1 MSYRNPKVYAP
12 DPTAFAKSF
21 MGSFQ
26 STMQGFEAE
35 REKKR
40 QQQEKDDLIEAEL
53 IKYQNIGDLEGVS
66 EGVNTALQDSINNL
80 VDSKAFVNMSAVDR
94 QRVLNDIQN
103 IKAGSASFV
112 DLINISPDELSE
124 RSKAA
129 HPELHAV
136 LSQIKLDPSK
146 VKITGG
152 TDGADV
158 LFTYTDEK
166 GNTNS
171 TSLRDMRKY
180 KNTYVTATD
189 DIKFLNTNIDNDV
202 DGLQKLINADAKNNK
217 ASKNELIKQF
227 FGKDAEGNYNN
238 KLSKDEIAT
247 IFYEEIGSNNPIRQQ
262 IGFELYPKGA
272 PPELIQAQE
281 DAVHDY
287 YRQSVEKKLRQTPLT
302 DPNANIKDT
311 RTADQKNAAD
321 LKIQADQVKEFMQG
335 IVLETGETMSSD
347 RMYDDTGVSG
357 GKTIKRKR
365 PLNSILGDFT
375 KALNPKGYRIVQREG
390 GGYDLEQL
398 ERITAAGVK
407 LNKDLTDIT
416 SDVRELM
423 NNNSSNLISTILT
436 KVYKQ
441 LPIYNN

>member
-21 MGSFQ
+21 MGSFE
-26 STMQGFEAE
+26 STVANFEAE
-35 REKKR
+35 KEKKR

-66 EGVNTALQDSINNL
+66 EQVNTALQDSINNL

-112 DLINISPDELSE
+112 ELMNISPDELSNK
-124 RSKAA
+124 SVAA
-129 HPELHAV
+129 HPELHAI
-136 LSQIKLDPSK
+136 LSQMKLDPSK

-158 LFTYTDEK
+158 LFTYIDENGK
-166 GNTNS
+166 TNS

-180 KNTYVTATD
+180 KNTYVSATED
-189 DIKFLNTNIDNDV
+189 VKFYNTSLDATIDGIQKKIDNDARM
-202 DGLQKLINADAKNNK
+202 GK
-217 ASKNELIKQF
+217 ATRDQIVNFMLKNED
-227 FGKDAEGNYNN
+227 GSYKDT
-238 KLSKDEIAT
+238 LSKDEKST
-247 IFYEEIGSNNPIRQQ
+247 IFYEMIQNDSDLRKQ
-262 IGFELYPKGA
+262 IGFELYPKGSS
-272 PPELIQAQE
+272 PEFKAAQ
-281 DAVHDY
+281 DKAIYDY
-287 YRQSVEKKLRQTPLT
+287 YFDDISERVTQPVVKDTTPVGG
-302 DPNANIKDT
+302 KDT
-311 RTADQKNAAD
+311 RTAQQKNADD
-321 LKIQADQVKEFMQG
+321 LKVMAEQITPYMQN
-335 IVLETGETMSSD
+335 IVLTTNNPKMP
-347 RMYDDTGVSG
+347 
-357 GKTIKRKR
+357 KR
-365 PLNSILGDFT
+365 PLTNILGDFT
-375 KALNPKGYRIVQREG
+375 KALNPMGYRIVQRED

-398 ERITAAGVK
+398 ERVTTAGIK

-416 SDVRELM
+416 SDIKALE
-423 NNNSSNLISTILT
+423 NNDRSKLISTILT

>member
-26 STMQGFEAE
+26 STVDNFEAE
-35 REKKR
+35 KEKKR

-66 EGVNTALQDSINNL
+66 EQVNTALQDSINNL

-129 HPELHAV
+129 HPELHAI
-136 LSQIKLDPSK
+136 LSQMKLDPSK
-146 VKITGG
+146 VQITGG
-152 TDGADV
+152 KDGADV
-158 LFTYTDEK
+158 LFTYTDEN

-189 DIKFLNTNIDNDV
+189 DIKFLNTNIDADV
-202 DGLQKLINADAKNNK
+202 DGLQKLINADAKNNR
-217 ASKNELIKQF
+217 ASKDELIQQF

-247 IFYEEIGSNNPIRQQ
+247 IFYEEIDSNDPIRQQ

-272 PPELIQAQE
+272 SPELIQAQE
-281 DAVHDY
+281 DAVHNY

-302 DPNANIKDT
+302 APVVDTKDT
-311 RTADQKNAAD
+311 RTAQQKNADD
-321 LKIQADQVKEFMQG
+321 LKKQAEQVKEFMQG
-335 IVLETGETMSSD
+335 ITLENKLP
-347 RMYDDTGVSG
+347 SG
-357 GKTIKRKR
+357 IVNPKMPKRSI
-365 PLNSILGDFT
+365 NDILGDFT
-375 KALNPKGYRIVQREG
+375 KALNPKGYRIVQRED

-398 ERITAAGVK
+398 ERVTSTGVK

-416 SDVRELM
+416 SDVRALM
-423 NNNSSNLISTILT
+423 NNNSSDLISTILT
-436 KVYKQ
+436 KVYRQ